1 MHRLESALPMILNR
15 TLDCVMPPYRA
26 LFKRFDI
33 TEQQWRVLRVLWSS
47 ERESSAEL
55 AAKTLIPAPSLVGVI
70 DRLEKK
76 GLVSRFRSVED
87 RRMVYVTA
95 TDAGRRLEKQVSPEV
110 DALHKVVKDVLSP
123 AEWEAMV
130 KTLDK
135 INTAMR
141 DSAPLPGAQTR
152 VSITSNS

>member
-1 MHRLESALPMILNR
+1 MHPLESALPMILNR
-15 TLDCVMPPYRA
+15 TLDGVMPPYRA

-55 AAKTLIPAPSLVGVI
+55 AAQTLIPAPSLVGVI

-76 GLVSRFRSVED
+76 GLVSRFRSLED
-87 RRMVYVTA
+87 RRMVYVSA
-95 TDAGRRLEKQVSPEV
+95 TDIGRRLERLVSPEV
-110 DALHKVVKDVLSP
+110 DALHSAVKDVLSP
-123 AEWEAMV
+123 AEWDAMV

-141 DSAPLPGAQTR
+141 DDALSPATQTP
-152 VSITSNS
+152 VAVASNS